1 MALTTWMLC
10 LMPSTKSEFLAC
22 QSLVSPSLRRQPS
35 GTMVKHN
42 NEIPNQHFH
51 KVCQQDHIRTW
62 FNQPARKHR
71 RRLARQAKAAAMAP
85 RPTAGLLRPVV
96 HPPTIKYNYK
106 MRQGRGFTFAELKE
120 AGINRKE
127 ARSIGIAVDHRRR
140 NRSTESL
147 QLNAQRLK
155 AYKSKLIVFP
165 RKRGKPKF
173 GDADVAELDKAEQ
186 LKGEILPMPVIEDEA
201 PMVITQEMKD
211 FDAFHKV
218 RMARAD
224 YRLFGIRQKN
234 RLAKEQKE

>member
-1 MALTTWMLC
+1 M
-10 LMPSTKSEFLAC
+10 
-22 QSLVSPSLRRQPS
+22 
-35 GTMVKHN
+35 GIKHN
-42 NEIPNQHFH
+42 NMVPNTHFH

-62 FNQPARKHR
+62 FNQPARKKR
-71 RRLARQAKAAAMAP
+71 RRQARQAKAAAIAP

-106 MRQGRGFTFAELKE
+106 LRQGRGFTFAELKE

-127 ARSIGIAVDHRRR
+127 ARTIGISVDHRRR
-140 NRSTESL
+140 NRCTESL

-155 AYKSKLIVFP
+155 EYKAKLIVFP
-165 RKRGKPKF
+165 RKKGKPKS

-186 LKGEILPMPVIEDEA
+186 LKGPILPMPTIPDEA
-201 PMVITQEMKD
+201 PVAITDEMKS
-211 FDAFHKV
+211 FEAYHKV

-234 RLAKEQKE
+234 RFSKEGSKE